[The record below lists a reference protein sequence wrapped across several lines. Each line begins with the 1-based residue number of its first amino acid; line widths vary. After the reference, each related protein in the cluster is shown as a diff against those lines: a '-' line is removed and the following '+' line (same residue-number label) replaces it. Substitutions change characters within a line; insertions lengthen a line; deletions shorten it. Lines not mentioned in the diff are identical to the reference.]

1 MIIMIRYLTILL
13 FCFALQ
19 AQSFAQ
25 SVDDLVQKAYKLQ
38 VAKNHE
44 EAIIVINKALESDGG
59 DKNELVWHVRGFVYK
74 DLFVKNRSDEVSSD
88 YRSEAVL
95 SFLNSIKFDK
105 KDRYKQQNEKALSY
119 LAVSF
124 FNDASDLIKEHAS
137 DRIDLAEGHYYSYR
151 EIIIQLNPDTSLVK
165 KDVEYFL
172 AMSTAHRKIYESDRE
187 KHDSH
192 WELSN
197 EYMNKVLDLDPDS
210 FEAWFSKG
218 VSYYNR
224 GAYSIERL
232 PYVTIHDLMEIQ
244 SESMRSI
251 EAALP
256 FMMRAYEID
265 STKID
270 VIKALK
276 VITYN
281 LNKEEES
288 DRYQQLI
295 DEQGAD
301 KNKQY

>member
-1 MIIMIRYLTILL
+1 MIRNLTILL
-13 FCFALQ
+13 LFFALQ
-19 AQSFAQ
+19 ALSFGQSI
-25 SVDDLVQKAYKLQ
+25 DEMVQTAYKFQ

-44 EAIIVINKALESDGG
+44 EAKEVINKALETDGG
-59 DKNELVWHVRGFVYK
+59 DKNELVWHVRGFIYK
-74 DLFVKNRSDEVSSD
+74 DLFVKYRTDEVADD

-95 SFLNSIKFDK
+95 SFLNSIKFDNTK
-105 KDRYKQQNEKALSY
+105 RLIQQNEKALSY

-137 DRIDLAEGHYYSYR
+137 EKIDLAEGYYYNYR
-151 EIIIQLNPDTSLVK
+151 DILVQLNPDTSLVK
-165 KDVEYFL
+165 KDVEYYL

-187 KHDSH
+187 KYDAH
-192 WELSN
+192 WQSSN
-197 EYMNKVLDLDPDS
+197 DYMNKVLDLDPKS

-224 GAYSIERL
+224 GAFILERL
-232 PYVTIHDLMEIQ
+232 PNGRSIQDIFDIQ

-251 EAALP
+251 ETALP

-276 VITYN
+276 VITFN

-288 DRYQQLI
+288 NHFQELI
-295 DEQGAD
+295 EQHGAD
-301 KNKQY
+301 KKKEY

>member
-1 MIIMIRYLTILL
+1 V
-13 FCFALQ
+13 LQ
-19 AQSFAQ
+19 TQSFGQ
-25 SVDDLVQKAYKLQ
+25 SVDELVQTAYKFQ

-44 EAIIVINKALESDGG
+44 DAKKFINQALETDGG

-74 DLFVKNRSDEVSSD
+74 DLFVEYRADEVAND

-95 SFLNSIKFDK
+95 SFLNSVKFDDTK
-105 KDRYKQQNEKALSY
+105 RLISQNEKALSY

-124 FNDASDLIKEHAS
+124 FNDASDLIKEHS
-137 DRIDLAEGHYYSYR
+137 SEKIDLAEGYYYNYR
-151 EIIIQLNPDTSLVK
+151 DILVQMNPDTSLVE

-187 KHDSH
+187 KYDAH

-197 EYMNKVLDLDPDS
+197 EYMNKVLDLDPKS

-224 GAYSIERL
+224 GAFILERL
-232 PYVTIHDLMEIQ
+232 PNGRSIQDIFDIQ

-251 EAALP
+251 ETALP

-276 VITYN
+276 VIHFN

-288 DRYQQLI
+288 QHFQDLI
-295 DEQGAD
+295 DEHGGEE
-301 KNKQY
+301 NKKY

>member
-1 MIIMIRYLTILL
+1 MIIMVRYLTILL
-13 FCFALQ
+13 FSFALQ
-19 AQSFAQ
+19 AQSFGQ
-25 SVDDLVQKAYKLQ
+25 SVDDLVQTAHKLQ

-44 EAIIVINKALESDGG
+44 EAMIVINKALKSDGG

-74 DLFVKNRSDEVSSD
+74 DLFVKNRPEEASAK

-105 KDRYKQQNEKALSY
+105 TERLIQQNEKALSY

-124 FNDASDLIKEHAS
+124 FNDASDLIKEHS
-137 DRIDLAEGHYYSYR
+137 SFRINLAEDHYYHYR
-151 EIIIQLNPDTSLVK
+151 DIIIQLSPDTSLVK

-172 AMSTAHRKIYESDRE
+172 AMSTAHRKIYESERE
-187 KHDSH
+187 KYDSH

-197 EYMNKVLDLDPDS
+197 KYMNKVLDLDPNS

-224 GAYSIERL
+224 GAFILERL
-232 PYVTIHDLMEIQ
+232 PYGSIQDLFEIQ

-251 EAALP
+251 ETALP
-256 FMMRAYEID
+256 FMLKAFEID
-265 STKID
+265 STKLD

-276 VITYN
+276 VITFN
-281 LNKEEES
+281 LHKEEES
-288 DRYQQLI
+288 DRYQQLLE
-295 DEQGAD
+295 EQGVE
-301 KNKQY
+301 KNK

>member
-1 MIIMIRYLTILL
+1 M
-13 FCFALQ
+13 
-19 AQSFAQ
+19 
-25 SVDDLVQKAYKLQ
+25 
-38 VAKNHE
+38 AKNHE
-44 EAIIVINKALESDGG
+44 EAKEVINKALETDGG
-59 DKNELVWHVRGFVYK
+59 DKNELVWHVRGFIYK
-74 DLFVKNRSDEVSSD
+74 DFFVKYRTDEVAND

-95 SFLNSIKFDK
+95 SFLNSVKFDNTK
-105 KDRYKQQNEKALSY
+105 RLIQQNEKALSY

-124 FNDASDLIKEHAS
+124 FNDASDLIKEHSS
-137 DRIDLAEGHYYSYR
+137 DKIELAEGYYYNYR
-151 EIIIQLNPDTSLVK
+151 DILIQLNPDTSLVN
-165 KDVEYFL
+165 KDVEYYL

-187 KHDSH
+187 KYDAH

-197 EYMNKVLDLDPDS
+197 EYMNKVLDLDPKS

-224 GAYSIERL
+224 GAFILERL
-232 PYVTIHDLMEIQ
+232 PSGSTIQDIFDIQ

-251 EAALP
+251 ETAFP

-276 VITYN
+276 VITFN

-288 DRYQQLI
+288 KHFQELI
-295 DEQGAD
+295 EQHGGEE
-301 KNKQY
+301 KKKY

>member
-1 MIIMIRYLTILL
+1 MILMIRFLTILL
-13 FCFALQ
+13 F
-19 AQSFAQ
+19 SFVLTAPSFGQ
-25 SVDDLVQKAYKLQ
+25 SVDDMIQTAYKLQ

-44 EAIIVINKALESDGG
+44 EAKTVINKALESNGG

-74 DLFVKNRSDEVSSD
+74 DLFVNNRSEEVSD
-88 YRSEAVL
+88 EYRSEAVL
-95 SFLNSIKFDK
+95 SFLNSIKYDK
-105 KDRYKQQNEKALSY
+105 NELLTQQNEKALRY

-124 FNDASDLIKEHAS
+124 FNDASDLIKAHSA
-137 DRIDLAEGHYYSYR
+137 DRIAVAEKDYYNYR
-151 EIIIQLNPDTSLVK
+151 DIITQLNPDTSFIK

-187 KHDSH
+187 KNDAH

-197 EYMNKVLDLDPDS
+197 EYMNKVLDLDPNS

-224 GAYSIERL
+224 GAYNLERL
-232 PYVTIHDLMEIQ
+232 PYVDIIDLFEIQ

-251 EAALP
+251 EMALP

-265 STKID
+265 STKVD

-276 VITYN
+276 IINFN
-281 LNKEEES
+281 LNKEEEGKHF
-288 DRYQQLI
+288 QEIL
-295 DEQGAD
+295 DELDGD
-301 KNKQY
+301 MKK